1 MLIKKSL
8 PWIIL
13 LPGFAFAQVQTIKDA
28 AQEAVLTNPEVQLKW
43 HAFEAATSERG
54 VAAGNYYPHVDV
66 QAGTSYEMHHDPL
79 LQNNYN
85 SHSQSITLSQMI
97 YDGFAT
103 SNEVDRL
110 DHNRLVKLY
119 DLYDVTETTTL
130 EVAHAHLDVLRYR
143 KLVEFAEE
151 NYVQHRALYD
161 QLLSKAQ
168 AGVGRR
174 VDLEQSAGRLALAE
188 ANLLSETSNLH
199 DVSARY
205 QRLVGERPAK
215 VLLEPTGLEKD
226 IPPELGNA
234 LQIANSSNPAILAAI
249 ENIRAADSDASG
261 HRSAFQPRVDV
272 KLSGQHGSNINSEIG
287 ETNDK
292 TAQVVLSWNLFNG
305 FSDRA
310 KLHQLA
316 DQINMSRDYRDKVCR
331 DLRQNLEIAYNDKR
345 KIAELLKYLDQHQ
358 LSIEKARDAYRQQ
371 FDIGQRTLLDLLDT
385 ENELFQ
391 AKRAYVEA
399 EYDQQIA
406 YARVQAG
413 MGNLF
418 RVLGLSRPDAGSLP
432 RFSDS
437 SSESAAVNCPVEA
450 PETYV
455 VDKAALD
462 QRAIALMK
470 SSATIPSTQTVAP
483 GEMKPPIVV
492 AAPVSP
498 ATAAPA
504 PAPTP
509 APAPAPAP
517 TPAPAASEKLIT
529 EALNGWR
536 QAWES
541 RDTGRYLEFY
551 APLFKASVDA
561 THEKWLA
568 RRQKR
573 ISEKKRITLG
583 VSDLQL
589 KMTDATHATTIF
601 HQKYGSDIYNDTVL
615 KTLNWEY
622 IDGRWHITL
631 EIPEPY

>member
-8 PWIIL
+8 VLITL
-13 LPGFAFAQVQTIKDA
+13 LPAFAFAQVQTIKDA

-66 QAGTSYEMHHDPL
+66 QAGTGYEMHHEPL

-130 EVAHAHLDVLRYR
+130 DVVHAHLDVLRYR

-215 VLLEPTGLEKD
+215 VLVEPTGLDKD

-234 LQIANSSNPAILAAI
+234 LQISNSSNPAILAAI

-261 HRSAFQPRVDV
+261 HHSAFQPRVDV
-272 KLSGQHGSNINSEIG
+272 KLSGQHGSNLNSEIG

-345 KIAELLKYLDQHQ
+345 KLAELLKYLDQHQ

-432 RFSDS
+432 HFGDS
-437 SSESAAVNCPVEA
+437 TSESAAANCPVEA
-450 PETYV
+450 PDTYV
-455 VDKAALD
+455 VNKAELD
-462 QRAIALMK
+462 QRAIALLK
-470 SSATIPSTQTVAP
+470 STAP
-483 GEMKPPIVV
+483 IV
-492 AAPVSP
+492 AAPATQSTVPAELKTTLPDALPMQKLAP
-498 ATAAPA
+498 ATAPDTA
-504 PAPTP
+504 T
-509 APAPAPAP
+509 
-517 TPAPAASEKLIT
+517 SEKLIT
-529 EALNGWR
+529 EALSGWR

-541 RDTGRYLEFY
+541 RDTDRYLQFY
-551 APLFKASVDA
+551 APMFKASVDA

-573 ISEKKRITLG
+573 IGEKKRISVG

-589 KMTDATHATTIF
+589 TMTDATHATTIF
-601 HQKYGSDIYNDTVL
+601 HQKYGSDIYNDTVV

>member
-1 MLIKKSL
+1 MINKKSL
-8 PWIIL
+8 IFCL
-13 LPGFAFAQVQTIKDA
+13 SFLPLISIADVQTIKEA
-28 AQEAVLTNPEVQLKW
+28 AQEAVLTNPDVQLKW
-43 HAFEAATSERG
+43 HAFQAANGERD

-66 QAGTSYEMHHDPL
+66 SAGTAYEMHNEPL
-79 LQNNYN
+79 LVDNYN

-119 DLYDVTETTTL
+119 ELYDITETTTL
-130 EVAHAHLDVLRYR
+130 DVVHAHLDVLRYR
-143 KLVEFAEE
+143 KLVELAEE

-161 QLLSKAQ
+161 QLLSKAK

-205 QRLVGERPAK
+205 QRLVGVRPGK
-215 VLLEPTGLEKD
+215 ILDEPTGLEKG
-226 IPPELGNA
+226 IPPELAEA
-234 LQIANSSNPAILAAI
+234 LQISNTTNPAILAAI

-261 HRSAFQPRVDV
+261 HHSAFQPRVDV
-272 KLSGQHGSNINSEIG
+272 RLSGQHGTNINSEIG

-292 TAQVVLSWNLFNG
+292 TAQIVLTWNLFNG

-331 DLRQNLEIAYNDKR
+331 DLRQNLEVAYNDNH
-345 KIAELLKYLDQHQ
+345 KITELLKYLDQHQ

-391 AKRAYVEA
+391 AKRAYVES
-399 EYDQQIA
+399 EYDQQVA

-432 RFSDS
+432 KFANNNHE
-437 SSESAAVNCPVEA
+437 SESANCPIEA

-455 VDKAALD
+455 ANKADLD
-462 QRAIALMK
+462 QRAIALLK
-470 SSATIPSTQTVAP
+470 ESSPIVAP
-483 GEMKPPIVV
+483 G
-492 AAPVSP
+492 
-498 ATAAPA
+498 ATESA
-504 PAPTP
+504 TP
-509 APAPAPAP
+509 AELKKAPIETAKLTAPIAP
-517 TPAPAASEKLIT
+517 DAAASQKLI
-529 EALNGWR
+529 EDALNGWR
-536 QAWES
+536 IAWS
-541 RDTGRYLEFY
+541 TKDTTKYLNFY
-551 APLFKASVDA
+551 APNFKASIDA
-561 THEKWLA
+561 THEKWLS
-568 RRQKR
+568 RRQQR
-573 ISEKKRITLG
+573 IGEKKRISVN
-583 VSDLQL
+583 VSDLQF
-589 KMTDATHATTIF
+589 KVKDATHITTIF
-601 HQKYGSDIYNDTVL
+601 HQKYGSDIYNDVVL
-615 KTLNWEY
+615 KTLDWEY
-622 IDGRWHITL
+622 IEGHWLITM
-631 EIPEPY
+631 EIPEAY

>member
-1 MLIKKSL
+1 MLIRKIAL
-8 PWIIL
+8 ALALFPI
-13 LPGFAFAQVQTIKDA
+13 FADAEVQTIQQA
-28 AQEAVLTNPEVQLKW
+28 AQEAVLTNPEVQIKW
-43 HAFEAATSERG
+43 HAFQSANGERD
-54 VAAGNYYPHVDV
+54 VAAGNFLPHLDA
-66 QAGTSYEMHHDPL
+66 QAGINRERHNDPL
-79 LQNNYN
+79 LLNNYN

-103 SNEVDRL
+103 SSEVDRL

-119 DLYDVTETTTL
+119 ELYDVTESTTL
-130 EVAHAHLDVLRYR
+130 EVVRAHLDVLRYR

-174 VDLEQSAGRLALAE
+174 VDLEESAGRLALAE

-205 QRLVGERPAK
+205 QRLVGTKPAQTL
-215 VLLEPTGLEKD
+215 VEPAGLDKD
-226 IPPELGNA
+226 LPPELSTA
-234 LQIANSSNPAILAAI
+234 LQISNSANPAVLAAI
-249 ENIRAADSDASG
+249 ENIRASDSDASG

-272 KLSGQHGSNINSEIG
+272 RLSSLRGSNINNEIG
-287 ETNDK
+287 DSTDK

-316 DQINMSRDYRDKVCR
+316 EQINMSRDYRDKVCR
-331 DLRQNLEIAYNDKR
+331 DNRQTLEIAYNDKR

-406 YARVQAG
+406 FARVQAG

-418 RVLGLSRPDAGSLP
+418 RALQLSRPDAGSLP

-437 SSESAAVNCPVEA
+437 NDETSAAHCPIEA

-455 VDKAALD
+455 VNKTDLDRRAVAL
-462 QRAIALMK
+462 LK
-470 SSATIPSTQTVAP
+470 S
-483 GEMKPPIVV
+483 
-492 AAPVSP
+492 
-498 ATAAPA
+498 AAPA
-504 PAPTP
+504 SELKQSAPEKPATS
-509 APAPAPAP
+509 ALADM
-517 TPAPAASEKLIT
+517 PAAQKLVT
-529 EALNGWR
+529 EAVDGWR
-536 QAWES
+536 KAWES
-541 RDTGRYLEFY
+541 RDVDRYLQFY
-551 APLFKASVDA
+551 APQFKASIDA
-561 THEKWLA
+561 SHEQWRN
-568 RRQKR
+568 RRQMR
-573 ISEKKRITLG
+573 ISAKKHISIGISEMKLTF
-583 VSDLQL
+583 
-589 KMTDATHATTIF
+589 TDATHATTVF
-601 HQKYGSDIYNDTVL
+601 QQKYASELYSDAVQ
-615 KTLNWEY
+615 KTLNWEC
-622 IDGRWHITL
+622 IAGQWRITM
-631 EIPEPY
+631 ESPESL

>member
-1 MLIKKSL
+1 MLNKKTLFALTALSL
-8 PWIIL
+8 IPF
-13 LPGFAFAQVQTIKDA
+13 FASAQVQTIKDA

-43 HAFEAATSERG
+43 HAFLAAKGERD
-54 VAAGNYYPHVDV
+54 VAAGNYLPKLDV
-66 QAGTSYEMHHDPL
+66 SAGTSFEKHDEPL
-79 LQNNYN
+79 LMDNFN
-85 SHSQSITLSQMI
+85 SHSQTVTLTQMI

-119 DLYDVTETTTL
+119 DLYDITETTTL
-130 EVAHAHLDVLRYR
+130 EVVKAHIDVLRYR

-161 QLLSKAQ
+161 QLQSKAA

-188 ANLLSETSNLH
+188 TNLLNETSNLH

-205 QRLVGERPAK
+205 QRLVGERPGKTLA
-215 VLLEPTGLEKD
+215 EPTGLD
-226 IPPELGNA
+226 QGIPDDLTTAMQKSSTESPA
-234 LQIANSSNPAILAAI
+234 LLAAI
-249 ENIRAADSDASG
+249 ENVRASDSDASG

-272 KLSGQHGSNINSEIG
+272 KLSGVHGTNINSEIG

-292 TAQVVLSWNLFNG
+292 TAQIVLSWNLFNG

-316 DQINMSRDYRDKVCR
+316 DQINVSRDYRDKVCR

-345 KIAELLKYLDQHQ
+345 KIAEMMKYLDQHQ

-371 FDIGQRTLLDLLDT
+371 FNIGQRTLLDLLDS

-418 RVLGLSRPDAGSLP
+418 RVLGLSRPDAGPLP
-432 RFSDS
+432 KFKNDDQ
-437 SSESAAVNCPVEA
+437 EASAANCPVEA
-450 PETYV
+450 PDTYV
-455 VDKAALD
+455 ADKAELD
-462 QRAIALMK
+462 QRALSLMK
-470 SSATIPSTQTVAP
+470 DSAPAVPVP
-483 GEMKPPIVV
+483 GATESKPTPVPVV
-492 AAPVSP
+492 PAVPVTP
-498 ATAAPA
+498 NLPAAPA
-504 PAPTP
+504 AALPATVPSAT
-509 APAPAPAP
+509 
-517 TPAPAASEKLIT
+517 ASQKLISD
-529 EALNGWR
+529 ALDGWR

-541 RDTGRYLEFY
+541 RDVERYLKFY
-551 APLFKASVDA
+551 APLFKASMDA
-561 THEKWLA
+561 THDKWLD
-568 RRQKR
+568 RRRLR
-573 ISEKKRITLG
+573 ISEKKRIALG
-583 VSDLQL
+583 VAD
-589 KMTDATHATTIF
+589 MTVKFADPTHATTVF
-601 HQKYGSDIYNDTVL
+601 HQKYTSDIYHDVVL
-615 KTLNWEY
+615 KTLDWAY
-622 IDGRWHITL
+622 IDGSWLITR
-631 EIPEPY
+631 EVPEPY